1 MAVIVLIREHG
12 LLRGRLPRRR
22 TCARFPPGMTTSAL
36 CVTLAAPMDDGRLA
50 DFDAWKR
57 AVLQEIAQVVVGQE
71 EALEGLLIALFA
83 QGHVLL
89 EGVPGTA
96 KTLMVRSL
104 AAAVGLEFGRIQFTP
119 DLMPSDIVG
128 THVFDLQGGQ
138 FRLTRGPVFTEVLLA
153 DEINRAPAKT
163 QSALLEAMQERQVSI
178 DGQRHALSEHFTVFA
193 TQNPVEHEGTY
204 PLPEAQLDRFLLK
217 VRVGYPTLEEEDQI
231 LARVAA
237 DPAGGDVSPI
247 RPVLSREQ
255 LRAARAVAAQVRVED
270 QVRRYIRDLMRA
282 TRGSPMI
289 MLGAGPRAG
298 VHLLVASRWAAL
310 LAGRSFVTPDDVRR
324 MLMPVACHRLVLSPE
339 VELDGQTVA
348 EVMERIATSVDVPR

>member
-1 MAVIVLIREHG
+1 MDARSQERQLAEFDELKRA
-12 LLRGRLPRRR
+12 LLRE
-22 TCARFPPGMTTSAL
+22 
-36 CVTLAAPMDDGRLA
+36 V
-50 DFDAWKR
+50 
-57 AVLQEIAQVVVGQE
+57 AQVVVGQE
-71 EALEGLLIALFA
+71 EALEGLVIALFA

-104 AAAVGLEFGRIQFTP
+104 AAAVGLAFGRIQFTP

-128 THVFDLQGGQ
+128 THVFELQSGK
-138 FRLTRGPVFTEVLLA
+138 FRLTQGPIFTEVLLA

-217 VRVGYPTLEEEDQI
+217 VRVGYPTPEQEDQI
-231 LARVAA
+231 LARVSA
-237 DPAGGDVSPI
+237 DPQGGDTSVI
-247 RPVLSREQ
+247 RPILSREQ

-270 QVRRYIRDLMRA
+270 HVRGYIRDLMRA
-282 TRGSPMI
+282 TRSSPMI

-324 MLMPVACHRLVLSPE
+324 MLAPVACHRLVLAPE
-339 VELDGQTVA
+339 VELDGQNPLD
-348 EVMERIATSVDVPR
+348 VMERIATSVEVPR